1 MKTIAAVVSILVIL
15 GASLGSCRILSERS
29 GPPQP
34 VEPPALAYVAGEEST
49 LAVAEPSPMPTP
61 MVTPKVVVPVTVPEP
76 TATALPAATA
86 TTVPPTPTIIPPT
99 ATRTAVPPN
108 PTPTVELE
116 PSVAEP
122 LASTPTTS
130 PLPALPPRGVY
141 SSPGIGSPEGVAMEE
156 KTLGYLNWARAQ
168 ENIPSYRMNP
178 EMQALAR
185 EQALLYV
192 QTRESTGQYPPA
204 DKISAATKQRGWF
217 FDDGGGPAPFEWL
230 PYSFEEIAADPDGN
244 MVYTPYYH
252 NPKGTEIGIA
262 FAFYSGKGRFGE
274 AGRTV
279 RVVVWNGAR
288 DE

>member
-34 VEPPALAYVAGEEST
+34 VEPPALAYVTGEEST
-49 LAVAEPSPMPTP
+49 LPVAEPSPMAA
-61 MVTPKVVVPVTVPEP
+61 PKVIGPITVPEP
-76 TATALPAATA
+76 KATALPTATA
-86 TTVPPTPTIIPPT
+86 TRTPPTPTIIPPT
-99 ATRTAVPPN
+99 ATRTPVPPN

-130 PLPALPPRGVY
+130 PLPAVPPRGVY
-141 SSPGIGSPEGVAMEE
+141 PSPGIGSPEAVAMEE
-156 KTLGYLNWARAQ
+156 KTLGHLNWARAQ

-204 DKISAATKQRGWF
+204 DKISAATKARRWF
-217 FDDGGGPAPFEWL
+217 FEDGGGPDPSLWLRWSYAEMESGYSLRYEPF
-230 PYSFEEIAADPDGN
+230 YR
-244 MVYTPYYH
+244 
-252 NPKGTEIGIA
+252 NPKGSDIGIA
-262 FAFYSGKGRFGE
+262 FAFYSGKGVFGQ
-274 AGRTV
+274 AGGS
-279 RVVVWNGAR
+279 VVVFVWNGER
-288 DE
+288 DG